1 MRNKRVKVLAG
12 TLAAITAITLAQA
25 SIVGAA
31 EKARV
36 SQYLQKLQE
45 EAEYTQDEAL
55 GIALEDAGIDEKD
68 VDRSRVELDYDDN
81 SLIYDV
87 EFYSGNEEYD
97 YEIDAKTGEVL
108 SVDREIDRDFNSG
121 SNSEAEYTEEEA
133 LNTALEDSGLKE
145 SEIDRSRVELESDD
159 GFLTYNVEFYVGNEE
174 YDYEIDAS
182 TGRILDVDYDIE
194 DDFQEA
200 ETDGAAITEEEA
212 IELVL
217 ERVPGA
223 ASDDVYIKL
232 ERDDGRVVYEG
243 DLRYDGTEYEFE
255 INAETGKIISWESE
269 SEWD

>member
-31 EKARV
+31 EKERV

-145 SEIDRSRVELESDD
+145 SEIDRSRDRKS
-159 GFLTYNVEFYVGNEE
+159 
-174 YDYEIDAS
+174 
-182 TGRILDVDYDIE
+182 
-194 DDFQEA
+194 
-200 ETDGAAITEEEA
+200 
-212 IELVL
+212 
-217 ERVPGA
+217 
-223 ASDDVYIKL
+223 
-232 ERDDGRVVYEG
+232 VV
-243 DLRYDGTEYEFE
+243 
-255 INAETGKIISWESE
+255 
-269 SEWD
+269 

>member
-31 EKARV
+31 EKERV

-121 SNSEAEYTEEEA
+121 SNSEAEYTEE
-133 LNTALEDSGLKE
+133 G
-145 SEIDRSRVELESDD
+145 
-159 GFLTYNVEFYVGNEE
+159 GFKYCAGGFR
-174 YDYEIDAS
+174 A
-182 TGRILDVDYDIE
+182 
-194 DDFQEA
+194 
-200 ETDGAAITEEEA
+200 
-212 IELVL
+212 
-217 ERVPGA
+217 
-223 ASDDVYIKL
+223 
-232 ERDDGRVVYEG
+232 
-243 DLRYDGTEYEFE
+243 
-255 INAETGKIISWESE
+255 
-269 SEWD
+269 